1 MLSIGFLCSYKKG
14 ILVTERFTLFG
25 KVVLTGI
32 ISSSEGQ
39 NSSSVKYSDVLTIKQ
54 IMKSKSPFSS
64 DL

>member
-1 MLSIGFLCSYKKG
+1 M
-14 ILVTERFTLFG
+14 ERFTLFG